1 MATLDRVWIAYLLA
15 ALAVGVLADGGGDPA
30 HRQVAFLALH
40 GGLLAVQLW
49 LRAFADRLPGALP
62 VVLRVLAAIASA
74 PLTFSAMGW
83 LLPAVHPEPWEW
95 RWHAFDRAVFGA
107 DPTVV
112 LQGTLTPWSTEVL
125 QWCYAAFYLLPIG
138 ACLCVLRCAGR
149 AAFDRSVVIV
159 VFGFLVSYLGYLL
172 FPTLPPYRFLD
183 HGAPLQGIWLAEEL
197 NALLY
202 AAEAN
207 RWDCF
212 PSGHTMLSLVSVAL
226 VWRHARRWLWLFLP
240 VATLLV
246 FSTMA
251 LRYPGVIVVRAG
263 AVGVGPRGGGGGRRR
278 RRAGAAPPAGAPG

>member
-15 ALAVGVLADGGGDPA
+15 VLAVGALADGGGDAAHQPA
-30 HRQVAFLALH
+30 AFLGLH
-40 GGLLAVQLW
+40 LGLLAVQLL
-49 LRAFADRLPGALP
+49 LRARADRLPGALP
-62 VVLRVLAAIASA
+62 RVSRALAAIVSA

-83 LLPAVHPEPWEW
+83 LLPAVHPQPWEW
-95 RWHAFDRAVFGA
+95 RWHAFDRAAFGV
-107 DPTVV
+107 DPTVA
-112 LQGTLTPWSTEVL
+112 LQGLMTPWFTEVL

-138 ACLCVLRCAGR
+138 ACLCVLAGAGR
-149 AAFDRSVVIV
+149 AAFDRAVVLV
-159 VFGFLVSYLGYLL
+159 VFAFLVSYLGYLL

-183 HGAPLQGIWLAEEL
+183 HGAPLRGVWLAEEL

-251 LRYPGVIVVRAG
+251 LRYHWVIDVVAG
-263 AVGVGPRGGGGGRRR
+263 ALLVWPTLWCGDLLLRRD
-278 RRAGAAPPAGAPG
+278 GAAPPLGAAG